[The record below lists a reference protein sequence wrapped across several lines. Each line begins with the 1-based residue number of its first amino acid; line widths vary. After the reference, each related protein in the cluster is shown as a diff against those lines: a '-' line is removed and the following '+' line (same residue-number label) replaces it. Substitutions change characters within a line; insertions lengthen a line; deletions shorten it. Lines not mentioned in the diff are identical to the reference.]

1 MILQRKKVYEIT
13 AERNKNSINVYNRK
27 KVTV

>member
-13 AERNKNSINVYNRK
+13 AERNKNGINVYNRK